1 MSTTKNNTMKKLL
14 FLFLLPI
21 GLFGQFNLLNAS
33 KDEVEENILPF
44 DGQFSKKTITIA
56 LRSPI
61 DYYKYINSR
70 RKEIHNKY
78 IIDKLNLKITNGGFD
93 GKGSIVV
100 GGMSRNYATKIDS
113 LGYKIE
119 KYEYNNNY
127 KRSYESFIA
136 EANERLL
143 DVTEIISLFQNSE
156 HQIWEN
162 TLQKFGAEIGHLPLK
177 NNYEESLFFLKLEHF
192 QGVWS
197 PYGRD
202 FLRTYGVPFAVNE
215 NGFIK
220 QLRELNADY
229 ILELGGYF
237 NGKIYRAK
245 DLALVAEFNSDL
257 NLPLPPR
264 PVSIEGEKKSSKQQ
278 KNYSKAFNKIR
289 FKRYGLSKKLWDKPK
304 KVEGIKL
311 TRNDFISVIFDELI
325 KSSKNIY
332 QDLSKIKSEAY
343 LGMPLNEF
351 FDLCDY
357 RAIPNPT
364 DSSKIVDGNYNIRM
378 SPNFFGYNT
387 TSNNNDSFEYSKF
400 QYMVEQYNIEGKVID
415 RLFVAFNRYKKRM
428 EDGSYSQPYSAI
440 TSIERDPI
448 FEKN

>member
-1 MSTTKNNTMKKLL
+1 MKKLL

-21 GLFGQFNLLNAS
+21 GLLGQFNLLNAS

-56 LRSPI
+56 LRSPT

-100 GGMSRNYATKIDS
+100 GGISKNYATKIDS
-113 LGYKIE
+113 LGYKVHD
-119 KYEYNNNY
+119 YYYYNNY
-127 KRSYESFIA
+127 KRSFEKLIS
-136 EANERLL
+136 EKERLL
-143 DVTEIISLFQNSE
+143 DVTEIISLGQNSE
-156 HQIWEN
+156 SQIWEN
-162 TLQKFGAEIGHLPLK
+162 TLQKFGVEIGHLPLK
-177 NNYEESLFFLKLEHF
+177 NNFEESLFFLKFELW
-192 QGVWS
+192 QMQSS
-197 PYGRD
+197 PIPM
-202 FLRTYGVPFAVNE
+202 TYGVPFAVNE

-229 ILELGGYF
+229 ILELDGYF
-237 NGKIYRAK
+237 NGRIYRAK
-245 DLALVAEFNSDL
+245 DLIQVAEFNSDL
-257 NLPLPPR
+257 NLPSPPR
-264 PVSIEGEKKSSKQQ
+264 PVSVEGVKERPKQMKK
-278 KNYSKAFNKIR
+278 YSKASNKIR

-364 DSSKIVDGNYNIRM
+364 DSSKNVRGNLNRL

-387 TSNNNDSFEYSKF
+387 TSNNNDSFEHSKF

-415 RLFVAFNRYKKRM
+415 RLFVAFNRYVKRM

>member
-1 MSTTKNNTMKKLL
+1 M
-14 FLFLLPI
+14 
-21 GLFGQFNLLNAS
+21 
-33 KDEVEENILPF
+33 PF

-113 LGYKIE
+113 LGYKIDD
-119 KYEYNNNY
+119 YHYNNNY

-136 EANERLL
+136 EAKERLL

-162 TLQKFGAEIGHLPLK
+162 TLQKFGVEIGHLPLK
-177 NNYEESLFFLKLEHF
+177 NNYEESLFFLKLEQF
-192 QGVWS
+192 QGLYS

-229 ILELGGYF
+229 ILELDGYF
-237 NGKIYRAK
+237 NGRIYRAK
-245 DLALVAEFNSDL
+245 DLIQVAEFNSDL
-257 NLPLPPR
+257 NLPSPPR
-264 PVSIEGEKKSSKQQ
+264 PVSVEGVKERPKQMKK
-278 KNYSKAFNKIR
+278 YSKASNKIR

-325 KSSKNIY
+325 KSSEKIY
-332 QDLSKIKSEAY
+332 EDISKFKSEAY
-343 LGMPLNEF
+343 LGMPINEF
-351 FDLCDY
+351 FNLCDN
-357 RAIPNPT
+357 RAISIRRAINLLVPPVDIDTKTSENNET
-364 DSSKIVDGNYNIRM
+364 FDYSRFWYKI
-378 SPNFFGYNT
+378 
-387 TSNNNDSFEYSKF
+387 
-400 QYMVEQYNIEGKVID
+400 EQYDIDGKVID
-415 RLFVAFNRYKKRM
+415 RLLISLARFRKTM
-428 EDGSYSQPYSAI
+428 EDGSFYSYNGIS
-440 TSIERDPI
+440 SIERDPI